1 MKERKI
7 ENEIRKEKTHIWAG
21 FLTSLSTSPARPTS
35 LVHPAMKEMGGEV
48 SDSLGKKLG
57 ALRQRHRPCF
67 MTHTT

>member
-35 LVHPAMKEMGGEV
+35 LVCPAMKEMGGEV
-48 SDSLGKKLG
+48 SDS
-57 ALRQRHRPCF
+57 P
-67 MTHTT
+67 